1 MFDFDTIIERRNT
14 DSVKYDGMYDEFGV
28 MDILPM
34 WVAVWIFSPL
44 RLSWKLCGNVQNGVF
59 SVILSVLK
67 KEKKLSGSG

>member
-14 DSVKYDGMYDEFGV
+14 DSVKYDGMYDEFGCK
-28 MDILPM
+28 DILPM
-34 WVAVWIFSPL
+34 WVADMDFQSPPVV
-44 RLSWKLCGNVQNGVF
+44 LCGSVQNGVF